1 MLILQERESRTTRP
15 SEPGDDVDKPLTEQ
29 KKPDYSIQRK
39 WKRYRVEMR
48 LKIFLQKDGPLKFTF
63 AQGSDISEGG
73 LAAYIPL
80 ELSPG
85 ESVEIEFVF
94 PYSKATIRVVANV
107 VNKNGFRYGM
117 AYSKIADSDREILLK
132 ALKTLE
138 LTQ

>member
-1 MLILQERESRTTRP
+1 M
-15 SEPGDDVDKPLTEQ
+15 TED
-29 KKPDYSIQRK
+29 KKPDYSIQRR

-48 LKIFLQKDGPLKFTF
+48 LKVFLQKDGPQRFTF

-85 ESVEIEFVF
+85 ESVQIEFVF
-94 PYSKATIRVVANV
+94 PYSKNTVRVAADV

-117 AYSKIADSDREILLK
+117 AYSKIDPNDQQMLGR

>member
-1 MLILQERESRTTRP
+1 VE
-15 SEPGDDVDKPLTEQ
+15 KPLSEV
-29 KKPDYSIQRK
+29 KPDYSIQRR
-39 WKRYRVEMR
+39 WKRYRVELR
-48 LKIFLQKDGPLKFTF
+48 LKVFLEKDGPLKFTF

-85 ESVEIEFVF
+85 ERVQVEFMF
-94 PYSKATIRVVANV
+94 PYAKGAVRLVASV

-117 AYSKIADSDREILLK
+117 AYSKIDDTDRQTLVK
-132 ALKTLE
+132 ALKALE

>member
-1 MLILQERESRTTRP
+1 MIENN
-15 SEPGDDVDKPLTEQ
+15 
-29 KKPDYSIQRK
+29 KPDYSIHRQ

-48 LKIFLQKDGPLKFTF
+48 LKVFLQKDGPQRFTF

-85 ESVEIEFVF
+85 ESVQIEFVF
-94 PYSKATIRVVANV
+94 PYSKDTVRVAADV

-117 AYSKIADSDREILLK
+117 AYSKIDPNDQQLLRR